1 MMHMVSIDPG
11 IHGSGLGVFEGPRL
25 VHAAWV
31 STPTGTIGAPAW
43 LQMAEAVEA
52 QVARVVPQGAPLRF
66 IGERMVGY
74 SKNDTKVFEN
84 LVDLTGVLGASLGR
98 LSGAYKITEAHSV
111 PPSMWK
117 GQQSKKATWQTAQRC
132 LDSSELEVVQRATA
146 GVPTGEHD
154 DVYDAV
160 TIGLWLLQRFG
171 RGRTA

>member
-1 MMHMVSIDPG
+1 MTHMVSIDPG
-11 IHGSGLGVFEGPRL
+11 IHGSGLAVYEGQRL

-31 STPTGTIGAPAW
+31 HTPPGTIGAPAW
-43 LQMAEAVEA
+43 LQMAEAVRA
-52 QVARVVPQGAPLRF
+52 HVARAVPLGSDLKI

-84 LVDLTGVLGASLGR
+84 LVDLTGVLGASLGM
-98 LSGAYKITEAHSV
+98 LGASYRVIEAHSV

-117 GQQSKKATWQTAQRC
+117 GQQSKKATWQAAQRC
-132 LDSSELEVVQRATA
+132 LDSRELEVVRVATEGIA
-146 GVPTGEHD
+146 TGEHD

-171 RGRTA
+171 RGKTP